1 MKKVISYI
9 LMIILFVTA
18 PIGIII
24 GLFYGIPN
32 QYTQTYVGALEGMFD
47 RLNSID
53 EPKVIVVG
61 GSNVAFGLR
70 SDLMEQELGM
80 PCVNFGLYGTIGTK
94 AMLDLS
100 KSNINKGDIVILA
113 TETTRQAMS
122 MYFNPDAMLRA
133 LNGNNKMLSLIPR
146 DNRLE
151 MINEL
156 PGYISTNF
164 DVYTGKSKVN
174 LEGVYQLSSF
184 NEYCDI
190 SYSRPYNIMLDLY
203 DAVVPVKF
211 DIDEI
216 ESEFID
222 YINSYASFVRSAGA
236 TIYFSY
242 SPINAL
248 AVSDEEDIEVYE
260 NYLREKLNLDII
272 SNAGDYIMDAQLFY
286 DTNFHCNDVGAI
298 YRTNRL
304 VCDIKRFWG
313 DNSASGIVLPDI
325 PAAPP
330 VSPDPDYGYD
340 DVEQNN
346 EDIACFSYQMVGNTY
361 AISGLTDE
369 GKTATS
375 LTIPYSFEGIK
386 ITRIL
391 SNAFEN
397 AKTLKSV
404 TVQTN
409 INQIQNSVFNG
420 CDSLVSIYIRHTD
433 PRNVTVGMSGGL
445 LDGANGDCLI
455 YVPSDSL
462 SLFIN
467 DYNWEAY
474 RSRLRRQG

>member
-1 MKKVISYI
+1 MKKIISYI
-9 LMIILFVTA
+9 LIIILFVTA
-18 PIGIII
+18 PIGIVA

-32 QYTQTYVGALEGMFD
+32 QYTETYVGVLEDMFN
-47 RLNSID
+47 RLNLIN

-94 AMLDLS
+94 TMMDLS
-100 KSNINKGDIVILA
+100 KSNINEGDMVILA
-113 TETTRQAMS
+113 TETTHQAMS

-133 LNGNNKMLSLIPR
+133 LNGNNEMLSYIPA

-151 MINEL
+151 MLNEL

-164 DVYTGKSKVN
+164 DVYTGKSKVS
-174 LEGVYQLSSF
+174 LEGVYQHSSF

-203 DAVVPVKF
+203 DSVAPVKF
-211 DIDEI
+211 SIDEI
-216 ESEFID
+216 DSEFID
-222 YINSYASFVRSAGA
+222 YVNDYASYVRNAGA
-236 TIYFSY
+236 SIYFSY

-248 AVSDEEDIEVYE
+248 AVSDEGDIAEYE
-260 NYLREKLNLDII
+260 NYLREKLNMDII
-272 SNAGDYIMDAQLFY
+272 SNVSDYIMDAQLFY

-298 YRTNRL
+298 YRTNQL
-304 VCDIKRFWG
+304 ICDIRRFYG
-313 DNSASGIVLPDI
+313 DNSAPDIVLPDI
-325 PAAPP
+325 PVAPP
-330 VSPDPDYGYD
+330 APTEPDYSD
-340 DVEQNN
+340 DGVEQNN
-346 EDIACFSYQMVGNTY
+346 DDAACFSYEMVGTTY

-369 GKTATS
+369 GRKSET
-375 LTIPYSFEGIK
+375 LTIPYSYEGVK

-397 AKTLKSV
+397 ATMLKSV

-409 INQIQNSVFNG
+409 INQIQNNVFEG
-420 CDSLVSIYIRHTD
+420 CDNLVSIYILHTD
-433 PRNVTVGMSGGL
+433 PRHITVGMAGGL
-445 LDGANGDCLI
+445 LDGANDDCMI
-455 YVPSDSL
+455 YVPNDSL

-474 RSRLRRQG
+474 LGRLRGH